1 MAAAERWLLK
11 AGDCQ
16 NRFDLSVKDFTW
28 FWRGVAGLK
37 EINVTSAD
45 EAYKLLTI
53 GQRNLKTACTRL
65 NHCSSRRFDTFHFG
79 FKFFCVS
86 YLFYFIYLFIFKFLL

>member
-1 MAAAERWLLK
+1 MLP
-11 AGDCQ
+11 
-16 NRFDLSVKDFTW
+16 FSDLTTPALSIL
-28 FWRGVAGLK
+28 GLK

-65 NHCSSRRFDTFHFG
+65 NHSSSRRYGRCVAIVTCTFVF
-79 FKFFCVS
+79 FKL
-86 YLFYFIYLFIFKFLL
+86 Y